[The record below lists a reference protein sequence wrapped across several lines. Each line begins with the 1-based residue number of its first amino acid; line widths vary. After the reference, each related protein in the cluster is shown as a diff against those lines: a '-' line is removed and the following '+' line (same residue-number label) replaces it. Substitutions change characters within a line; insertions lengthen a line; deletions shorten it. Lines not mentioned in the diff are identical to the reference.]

1 MPPRKPI
8 YLAGPTA
15 VGKSAIALTLAE
27 RTDGE
32 IVSADSMQ
40 VYRGLDIGS
49 AKPTPAEQARV
60 RHHLIDIC
68 DLNETFDA
76 AQFTVR
82 AKAAIDDI
90 QSRDRTP
97 IICGGT
103 GLYFQALLAG
113 LGDAPTSNPEL
124 RAKLE
129 ATPLE
134 ELRAEL
140 ERADPVCF
148 GRIDLQ
154 NPRRVIRAIEVIR
167 LTGRPF
173 SDQRADW
180 SSAAA
185 DGNVLVV
192 LRRDSEDLRN
202 RINERV
208 DRMFSVGLVDE
219 TKQLLKIGLAE
230 NQNAMQAI
238 GYRQVVEHLEGQ
250 HSLAETIEWVK
261 SRTRKFAR
269 RQMTWFRNQASPRW
283 IDLEP
288 EDDATNIAIRV
299 LVGFDTE

>member
-185 DGNVLVV
+185 
-192 LRRDSEDLRN
+192 
-202 RINERV
+202 
-208 DRMFSVGLVDE
+208 
-219 TKQLLKIGLAE
+219 
-230 NQNAMQAI
+230 
-238 GYRQVVEHLEGQ
+238 
-250 HSLAETIEWVK
+250 
-261 SRTRKFAR
+261 
-269 RQMTWFRNQASPRW
+269 
-283 IDLEP
+283 
-288 EDDATNIAIRV
+288 
-299 LVGFDTE
+299 

>member
-1 MPPRKPI
+1 MPPRQPI

-15 VGKSAIALTLAE
+15 VGKSAAALSLAE

-49 AKPTPAEQARV
+49 AKPTPTEQARV

-68 DLNETFDA
+68 DLDERFDA
-76 AQFTVR
+76 AQFADR
-82 AKAAIDDI
+82 ASAAIGDI
-90 QSRDRTP
+90 QDRGKTA
-97 IICGGT
+97 IVCGGT

-124 RAKLE
+124 RAELE

-140 ERADPVCF
+140 ERTDPVCF

-167 LTGRPF
+167 LTGRAF

-180 SSAAA
+180 SRLAEHGSA
-185 DGNVLVV
+185 LIV
-192 LRRDSEDLRN
+192 LRRDSDDLRC
-202 RINERV
+202 RIDARV
-208 DRMFSVGLVDE
+208 DAMFSAGLLEE
-219 TKQLLKIGLAE
+219 TRRLLKEGLAE

-238 GYRQVVEHLEGQ
+238 GYRQVVEHLEGRRP
-250 HSLAETIEWVK
+250 LAET
-261 SRTRKFAR
+261 T
-269 RQMTWFRNQASPRW
+269 
-283 IDLEP
+283 
-288 EDDATNIAIRV
+288 
-299 LVGFDTE
+299 G

>member
-90 QSRDRTP
+90 QS
-97 IICGGT
+97 
-103 GLYFQALLAG
+103 
-113 LGDAPTSNPEL
+113 

-288 EDDATNIAIRV
+288 EDDATNVAIRV